1 MKCHFDYDPARDSLI
16 PCKEAGLRFNAGDL
30 LQIVNQD
37 DANWW
42 QVSPGCPR
50 SLSRSGGRGRGP
62 LAETELCGCPFE
74 ACHVGGGSAGL
85 IPSQL
90 LEEKRK
96 AFVKRDLEL
105 TPTSGMSAPTPANLG
120 SDCVP
125 AWPSSPISLWPGT
138 LCGSLSGKKKKRM
151 MYLTTKNAGGCWR
164 PPPPP
169 P

>member
-1 MKCHFDYDPARDSLI
+1 MKCHFDYDPARDNLI

-42 QVSPGCPR
+42 QVSPGCPC
-50 SLSRSGGRGRGP
+50 SLSRHDVWEVSSQ
-62 LAETELCGCPFE
+62 AVLCPCPFQ
-74 ACHVGGGSAGL
+74 ACHVEGGSAGL

-105 TPTSGMSAPTPANLG
+105 TPTSG
-120 SDCVP
+120 
-125 AWPSSPISLWPGT
+125 ISHFPPQSGCDWSLPGLT
-138 LCGSLSGKKKKRM
+138 CSFLCGQGPYAAAFQERKRSE
-151 MYLTTKNAGGCWR
+151 
-164 PPPPP
+164 
-169 P
+169 